1 MAILDIALKQFFD
14 ACLDCGFF
22 KVFLLPSAD
31 ESHWEIKE
39 KIETNSPQGITEE
52 ASKSE
57 SEN

>member
-1 MAILDIALKQFFD
+1 MAFSKFSFF
-14 ACLDCGFF
+14 
-22 KVFLLPSAD
+22 PSAD

-52 ASKSE
+52 TSKSE